1 MLPPSDTAVS
11 VTLTP
16 DERAYLELYTPRTH
30 GVELPRDLAKSM
42 EAKGWVEWV
51 PPMFGSSRLYSTVST
66 VLCWNFVTPPAP
78 PSRALPRDDAVRIYK
93 RQSGDVR
100 K

>member
-1 MLPPSDTAVS
+1 MDSDSSMTS
-11 VTLTP
+11 

-51 PPMFGSSRLYSTVST
+51 PPMFGSSRLYSITEAGKKALESDTV
-66 VLCWNFVTPPAP
+66 
-78 PSRALPRDDAVRIYK
+78 K
-93 RQSGDVR
+93 
-100 K
+100 